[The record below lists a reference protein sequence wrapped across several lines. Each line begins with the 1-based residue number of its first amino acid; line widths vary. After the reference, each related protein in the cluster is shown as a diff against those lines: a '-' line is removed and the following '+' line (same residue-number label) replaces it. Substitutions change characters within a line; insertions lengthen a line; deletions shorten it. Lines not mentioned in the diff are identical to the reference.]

1 LEISVELSWISC
13 TSSFWLYW
21 FITNNVSMAMIR
33 RDSMMITSLAFSFTE
48 NPFHAFQSV
57 GVDQPAFLAGETGN
71 DMAVPEVWGISP

>member
-1 LEISVELSWISC
+1 
-13 TSSFWLYW
+13 
-21 FITNNVSMAMIR
+21 
-33 RDSMMITSLAFSFTE
+33 MMITSLAFSFTE